1 MLSRFKIS
9 FPELRKAILELDE
22 SVISIEGAGALAEYG
37 KLIDLSSTPM
47 IR

>member
-37 KLIDLSSTPM
+37 N
-47 IR
+47 